1 MKTITQ
7 QRILAKLL
15 RLAEIARDRND
26 PPTDCSV
33 DENDFW
39 VTHFADI
46 PEFDDFDDMY
56 DYLGVGMYERR

>member
-39 VTHFADI
+39 MSYFADI
-46 PEFDDFDDMY
+46 PEIDVDDMY